1 MTPATSTPQSARSTL
16 QLRSGQEIPVL
27 GLGTWQLRRETAA
40 TVARAFDLGYCM
52 VDTSGD
58 YGTQPGV
65 GKALQKH
72 AHERDALFVV
82 TKVEETDDAYAAVK
96 KNLAE
101 LGTEYADLVL
111 IHRPP
116 EDGVGLGLWKG
127 LIRAKQEGLAR
138 DIGVSNYSAQQ
149 IQELAQASGEMPAVN
164 QVEWSPFGHSR
175 QLLDFCRENQIV
187 LQAYSPLTRT
197 QRLDDET
204 VRALADK
211 HDKTP
216 AQLLIRWNL
225 QLGTVPLPK
234 ANRITH
240 LKANLAVFDFELSDE
255 EMDRLNGL
263 NEHFSSLGDLPYA

>member
-1 MTPATSTPQSARSTL
+1 MKTRDHHNAKSTI

-27 GLGTWQLRRETAA
+27 GLGTWQLKRETAA

-58 YGTQPGV
+58 YGTHPGV

-72 AHERDALFVV
+72 AGERDALFVV

-96 KNLAE
+96 KNLDE
-101 LGTEYADLVL
+101 LGTPYADLIL

-116 EDGVGLGLWKG
+116 ESGVGLDLWKG
-127 LIRAKQEGLAR
+127 LIRAKQEGLAK
-138 DIGVSNYSAQQ
+138 DIGVSNYSAEQ
-149 IQELAQASGEMPAVN
+149 IRELAESSGETPAVN
-164 QVEWSPFGHSR
+164 QVEWTPFGHSR
-175 QLLDFCRENQIV
+175 DLLDFCREHRIV

-197 QRLDDET
+197 QRLDDDT
-204 VRALADK
+204 VQALAQR
-211 HDKTP
+211 HEKTP

-234 ANRITH
+234 ANRIAH
-240 LKANLAVFDFELSDE
+240 LKANLDVFDFELSDE
-255 EMDRLNGL
+255 EMSTLNAL
-263 NEHFSSLGDLPYA
+263 NERFSSLGALPYA